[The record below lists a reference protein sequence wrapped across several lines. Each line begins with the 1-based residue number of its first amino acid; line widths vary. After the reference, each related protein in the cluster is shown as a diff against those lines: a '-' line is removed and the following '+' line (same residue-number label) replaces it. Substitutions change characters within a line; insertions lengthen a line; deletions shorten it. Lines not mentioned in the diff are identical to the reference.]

1 MCIVAAP
8 GQRELDPLTLEGR
21 PEAGAPLGP
30 PPLRVTWSRQ
40 QGSQPSYPAALATG
54 LGSKRPRCSLAS
66 DRAPEATPPTR
77 WPQSRAAISHRSH
90 RDPPSFKE
98 VGDWTPALNRKVNKE
113 LAVFFNSPQVAQAGQ
128 GSPPVGGTDESE
140 GPPKAQE
147 APWTLGL
154 RFTVLASWW
163 PRTRFPLP
171 PTHVTTYLSGSVEQ
185 PVHVGIPG

>member
-8 GQRELDPLTLEGR
+8 GQRELDPLTLEGAAR
-21 PEAGAPLGP
+21 SGGSAGP
-30 PPLRVTWSRQ
+30 PSSASHVVPTAGQSAFLPGSSGHRVRFQEAQMQPGLRPSP
-40 QGSQPSYPAALATG
+40 GSH
-54 LGSKRPRCSLAS
+54 
-66 DRAPEATPPTR
+66 PPTR
-77 WPQSRAAISHRSH
+77 WPQSRAAISHGSH

-113 LAVFFNSPQVAQAGQ
+113 LAVIFNSPQVAQAGR

-147 APWTLGL
+147 APWTLGF